1 LGLAFNRML
10 EALSE
15 SESQRGAAER
25 IAAWQEVARR
35 IAHEVK
41 NPLSP
46 IRLAVENLRRTRQ
59 KAPDEFERSFE
70 EETTTILEEV
80 ESLRRLVEEF
90 SLFARLPRPRGG
102 ARVRFAEIEIRAT
115 GVGFEPE
122 ALRRVF
128 EPYFTTR
135 AERGGT
141 GLGMAIAYRI
151 VTDHG
156 GRILAGGAPGRGAAV
171 TVRLPVEGP
180 PPAGPGVEGPPAAG
194 LGAARG

>member
-59 KAPDEFERSFE
+59 KAPEEFERSFE

-80 ESLRRLVEEF
+80 ESLRPVVEEF
-90 SLFARLPRPRGG
+90 PLFARLPRPR
-102 ARVRFAEIEIRAT
+102 
-115 GVGFEPE
+115 
-122 ALRRVF
+122 
-128 EPYFTTR
+128 
-135 AERGGT
+135 
-141 GLGMAIAYRI
+141 AIACDLHQLI
-151 VTDHG
+151 SQT
-156 GRILAGGAPGRGAAV
+156 LALFAPRVQAAEV
-171 TVRLPVEGP
+171 TV
-180 PPAGPGVEGPPAAG
+180 
-194 LGAARG
+194 